1 MAHPDVA
8 TVAELPA
15 FDAIVDVRSPGEFAE
30 DRIPGAWNCPVLDD
44 AERARVGTTYAQ
56 ESPFAARK
64 VGAALVARNIA
75 HHIETRFA
83 GFPRS
88 WRPLVYCWRG
98 GQRSGSMTLVLRQ
111 IGWDARQLGG
121 GYRAFRR
128 SVVSDLDML
137 PGQHRFQVICGP
149 TGSGKSR
156 LLRALTA
163 RGAQVIDLEALASH
177 RGSLL
182 GDMPMEAQPS
192 QKAFETS
199 LWAALRGCDPARPIF
214 VEAESKRIG
223 RLRVPETLILRMRD
237 SGCLRVRSDTSVR
250 VDLLMQ
256 EYEHFF
262 ATPERLA
269 AILDALVPLHGHEV
283 VRQWQRWIDAAEW
296 PTLVRDL
303 LDRHYDPAYGRSIAS
318 HFLGYADADEVTVA
332 RLDDYD
338 RVAADL
344 VASSTASETPA

>member
-8 TVAELPA
+8 TVADLPA
-15 FDAIVDVRSPGEFAE
+15 FDAIVDVRSPAEFAE

-44 AERARVGTTYAQ
+44 AERARVGTMYAQ

-75 HHIETRFA
+75 NHIETRFA
-83 GFPRS
+83 DFPRG

-111 IGWDARQLGG
+111 IGWDARQLAG

-128 SVVSDLDML
+128 SVVADLEVL
-137 PGQHRFQVICGP
+137 PGQHRFRVICGP

-156 LLRALTA
+156 LLRALTS
-163 RGAQVIDLEALASH
+163 RGAQVLDLEALASH

-182 GDMPMEAQPS
+182 GDMPTEPQPT

-199 LWAALRGCDPARPIF
+199 VWAALRGFDPALPVF

-223 RLRVPETLILRMRD
+223 KLRVPETLIHRMRD
-237 SGCLRVRSDTSVR
+237 STCLRVRSDTAVR
-250 VDLLMQ
+250 VDLLMH

-269 AILDALVPLHGHEV
+269 TILDALVPLHGHEV
-283 VRQWQRWIDAAEW
+283 VRQWRRWIEAAEW

-303 LDRHYDPAYGRSIAS
+303 LERHYDPAYGRSIAS
-318 HFLGYADADEVTVA
+318 HFAGYANAEELTVTG
-332 RLDDYD
+332 LDDYD
-338 RVAADL
+338 RVAAAL
-344 VASSTASETPA
+344 AAPAAVHEATA

>member
-8 TVAELPA
+8 TVADLPA
-15 FDAIVDVRSPGEFAE
+15 FDAIVDVRSPAEFAE

-44 AERARVGTTYAQ
+44 DERARVGTMYAQ

-75 HHIETRFA
+75 HHVETRFA
-83 GFPRS
+83 SFPRG

-128 SVVSDLDML
+128 SVVADLDVL
-137 PGQHRFQVICGP
+137 PAQHRFQVICGP

-156 LLRALTA
+156 LLRALTS
-163 RGAQVIDLEALASH
+163 RGAQVLDLEALASH

-182 GDMPMEAQPS
+182 GDMPTEPQPT

-199 LWAALRGCDPARPIF
+199 VWAALRTFDPARPVF

-223 RLRVPETLILRMRD
+223 KLRVPEALILRMRD
-237 SGCLRVRSDTSVR
+237 STCLRVRSDTSVR
-250 VDLLMQ
+250 VDLLMH

-262 ATPERLA
+262 ATPTRLA
-269 AILDALVPLHGHEV
+269 EILDALVPLHGHEV
-283 VRQWQRWIDAAEW
+283 VRQWKRWIDAAEW
-296 PTLVRDL
+296 STLVRDL
-303 LDRHYDPAYGRSIAS
+303 LERHYDPAYGRSIAS
-318 HFLGYADADEVTVA
+318 HFTGFANADELTVTGLA
-332 RLDDYD
+332 DYD
-338 RVAADL
+338 RVASDL
-344 VASSTASETPA
+344 ASSITVSESAA

>member
-8 TVAELPA
+8 SIADLPS
-15 FDAIVDVRSPGEFAE
+15 FDAIVDVRSPGEYAE

-44 AERARVGTTYAQ
+44 AERARVGTMYAQ

-83 GFPRS
+83 DFPRG

-128 SVVSDLDML
+128 SVVADLEVL
-137 PGQHRFQVICGP
+137 PGQHRFRVICGP

-156 LLRALTA
+156 LLRALQS
-163 RGAQVIDLEALASH
+163 RGAQVLDLEALASH

-182 GDMPMEAQPS
+182 GDIPTAAQPT
-192 QKAFETS
+192 QKAFETAV
-199 LWAALRGCDPARPIF
+199 WAALRSFDPAQPVF

-223 RLRVPETLILRMRD
+223 KLRVPEILIDRMRD
-237 SGCLRVRSDTSVR
+237 STCLRVRSDASVR

-262 ATPERLA
+262 ATPERLGT
-269 AILDALVPLHGHEV
+269 ILDALVPLHGHEV
-283 VRQWQRWIDAAEW
+283 VRQWKRWIDAADW

-303 LDRHYDPAYGRSIAS
+303 LDRHYDPAYGKSIAS
-318 HFLGYADADEVTVA
+318 HFVGYADADELTVDG
-332 RLDDYD
+332 LDDYD
-338 RVAADL
+338 RVASAL
-344 VASSTASETPA
+344 AASPSTSEAHA

>member
-8 TVAELPA
+8 TVADLPA

-44 AERARVGTTYAQ
+44 AERVRVGTMYAQ

-83 GFPRS
+83 DFPRN

-128 SVVSDLDML
+128 SVVADLDVL
-137 PGQHRFQVICGP
+137 PGQHRFRVICGP

-156 LLRALTA
+156 LLRALTS
-163 RGAQVIDLEALASH
+163 RGAQVLDLEAIASH

-182 GDMPMEAQPS
+182 GDMPTEAQPS

-199 LWAALRGCDPARPIF
+199 LWAALRDFDTARPVF

-223 RLRVPETLILRMRD
+223 KLRVPEALILRMRD
-237 SGCLRVRSDTSVR
+237 STCLTVRSDTSVR
-250 VDLLMQ
+250 VDLLMH

-262 ATPERLA
+262 AAPAQLA
-269 AILDALVPLHGHEV
+269 GILDGLVPLHGHEV
-283 VRQWQRWIDAAEW
+283 VRQWKRWIDAAEW

-303 LDRHYDPAYGRSIAS
+303 LERHYDPAYGRSIAA
-318 HFLGYADADEVTVA
+318 HFLGYADADEVTVTG
-332 RLDDYD
+332 LDDYD
-338 RVAADL
+338 RVASEL
-344 VASSTASETPA
+344 ASSIMAAEPTA

>member
-8 TVAELPA
+8 TVADLPA
-15 FDAIVDVRSPGEFAE
+15 FDAIVDVRSPAEFAE

-44 AERARVGTTYAQ
+44 AERARVGTVYAQ

-75 HHIETRFA
+75 HHVETRFA
-83 GFPRS
+83 DFPRG

-98 GQRSGSMTLVLRQ
+98 GQRSGAMTLVLRQ

-128 SVVSDLDML
+128 SVVADLEVL
-137 PGQHRFQVICGP
+137 PGRHRFRVICGP
-149 TGSGKSR
+149 TGAGKSR
-156 LLRALTA
+156 LLRALTTH
-163 RGAQVIDLEALASH
+163 GAQVLDLEAIACH

-182 GDMPMEAQPS
+182 GDMPTEAQPS
-192 QKAFETS
+192 QKAFETA
-199 LWAALRGCDPARPIF
+199 LWAALRGFDPGRTVF

-223 RLRVPETLILRMRD
+223 RLRVPEALILRMRA
-237 SGCLRVRSDTSVR
+237 SPCLRVHSDTPVR

-262 ATPERLA
+262 ETPDRLS
-269 AILDALVPLHGHEV
+269 AILDGLIPLHGHEV
-283 VRQWQRWIDAAEW
+283 VRQWKRWIDAGAW
-296 PTLVRDL
+296 PLLVRDL
-303 LDRHYDPAYGRSIAS
+303 LERHYDPAYGRSIAS
-318 HFLGYADADEVTVA
+318 HFPGGATADEVSVTG
-332 RLDDYD
+332 LDDYD

-344 VASSTASETPA
+344 ASSTMASERAA